1 MIRYKELADKYQEIK
16 DYFDIKF
23 TPIPESLL
31 PVKKAIDTF
40 EFPEKLDVNMW
51 DRLKSLQMV
60 FDQALPKIQKYIKE
74 TDNNGRN
81 KIGLDA
87 KVAEIYIVRYQQD
100 LDNSFRDTLRRF
112 FNTYIDESNYKQ
124 LDNLYTN
131 YILLKG
137 IDDEVKI
144 TKDIAM
150 KMFDSEFKAEYN
162 IEGQTVRNILS
173 GTLDKLEDLGED
185 TTDIIG
191 HLSELV

>member
-31 PVKKAIDTF
+31 PVKEAIDTF
-40 EFPEKLDVNMW
+40 EFPKKLDVNMW

-81 KIGLDA
+81 KIVLDA

-150 KMFDSEFKAEYN
+150 KMFDSQFKAEYN